1 VGGQFVFD
9 VTLYAELSGVNTPV
23 LRLRNLQLNTTDID
37 PISAP
42 DVAVSAAPMA
52 SLPTD
57 MVSRL
62 PGSD

>member
-1 VGGQFVFD
+1 
-9 VTLYAELSGVNTPV
+9 
-23 LRLRNLQLNTTDID
+23 LRNLQLNTTDID